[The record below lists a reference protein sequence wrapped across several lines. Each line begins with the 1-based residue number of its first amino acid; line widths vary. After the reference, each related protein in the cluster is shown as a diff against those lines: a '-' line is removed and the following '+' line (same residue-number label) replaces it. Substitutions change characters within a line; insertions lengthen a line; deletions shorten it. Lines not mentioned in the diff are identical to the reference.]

1 MITFKNIIIMTYT
14 LKYTIADF
22 RIFLTQ
28 LKNIFRVWNFFS
40 ASRIMFQVVLQKA
53 LKLNID

>member
-1 MITFKNIIIMTYT
+1 MTYT